1 MNNENNKVSLFEND
15 TLGSLRTTIDDYGR
29 PVFCLKDA
37 CTILD
42 IKNPSDAKKRLKSS
56 GVIRIT
62 KLDNNGKF
70 NNYLYV
76 TESNLYKLIFQSRKE
91 EAQQFVDWVTEVIL
105 PQIRKYGRYDLKS
118 ITESNETAMAFL
130 DSYNEF
136 QTRIAI
142 LERNEQETKE
152 ARTYVKRA
160 LDSNVLKDLYD
171 VPAILNIPGIGIIE
185 VLKVLRDNSVIDESN
200 MPYQEYVDKGW
211 FRVDT
216 HSYVDKTAGTVIHKR
231 VFCYKV
237 AINQIRK
244 MLDKMAGGKNER
256 YSIA

>member
-1 MNNENNKVSLFEND
+1 MGKYYLFEND

-56 GVIRIT
+56 GVVRIT
-62 KLDNNGKF
+62 KLDSNGKF
-70 NNYLYV
+70 NNYLYI

-118 ITESNETAMAFL
+118 ITENNETAMAFL
-130 DSYNEF
+130 ESYNEF

-171 VPAILNIPGIGIIE
+171 VPAILNIPGIGITE

-244 MLDKMAGGKNER
+244 MLDKMGGGKNER
-256 YSIA
+256 

>member
-56 GVIRIT
+56 GVVRIT
-62 KLDNNGKF
+62 KLDSNGKF
-70 NNYLYV
+70 NNYLYI

-171 VPAILNIPGIGIIE
+171 VPAILNIPGIGITE
-185 VLKVLRDNSVIDESN
+185 VLKDLRDNSVIDESN

-256 YSIA
+256 

>member
-56 GVIRIT
+56 GVVRIT
-62 KLDNNGKF
+62 KLDSNGKF
-70 NNYLYV
+70 NNYLYI

-136 QTRIAI
+136 QTLIAI

-171 VPAILNIPGIGIIE
+171 VPAILNIPGIGITE

-256 YSIA
+256 

>member
-56 GVIRIT
+56 GVVRIT
-62 KLDNNGKF
+62 KLDSNGKF
-70 NNYLYV
+70 NNYLYI

-118 ITESNETAMAFL
+118 ITENNETAMAFL

-160 LDSNVLKDLYD
+160 LDSNVLKDLFD
-171 VPAILNIPGIGIIE
+171 VPAILNISGIGITE
-185 VLKVLRDNSVIDESN
+185 VLKVLRDNAIIDESN

-216 HSYVDKTAGTVIHKR
+216 HSYVDKSAGTVIHKR

-237 AINQIRK
+237 AINQIRR

-256 YSIA
+256 

>member
-56 GVIRIT
+56 GVVRIT
-62 KLDNNGKF
+62 KLDSNGKF
-70 NNYLYV
+70 NNYLYI

-105 PQIRKYGRYDLKS
+105 PQLRKYGRYDLKS

-171 VPAILNIPGIGIIE
+171 VPAILNIPGIGITE

-231 VFCYKV
+231 VFC
-237 AINQIRK
+237 
-244 MLDKMAGGKNER
+244 
-256 YSIA
+256 

>member
-56 GVIRIT
+56 GVVRIT
-62 KLDNNGKF
+62 KLDSNGKF
-70 NNYLYV
+70 NNYLYI

-118 ITESNETAMAFL
+118 ITENNETAMAFL
-130 DSYNEF
+130 ESYNEF
-136 QTRIAI
+136 QTHIAI

-171 VPAILNIPGIGIIE
+171 VPAILNIPGIGITE

-256 YSIA
+256 

>member
-56 GVIRIT
+56 GVVRIT
-62 KLDNNGKF
+62 KLDSNGKF

-160 LDSNVLKDLYD
+160 LDSNVLKDLL
-171 VPAILNIPGIGIIE
+171 I
-185 VLKVLRDNSVIDESN
+185 
-200 MPYQEYVDKGW
+200 
-211 FRVDT
+211 
-216 HSYVDKTAGTVIHKR
+216 
-231 VFCYKV
+231 
-237 AINQIRK
+237 
-244 MLDKMAGGKNER
+244 
-256 YSIA
+256 

>member
-62 KLDNNGKF
+62 KLDSNGKF

-171 VPAILNIPGIGIIE
+171 VPAILNIPGIGITE

-237 AINQIRK
+237 TINQIRK

-256 YSIA
+256 

>member
-118 ITESNETAMAFL
+118 ITENNETAMAFL
-130 DSYNEF
+130 ESYNEF

-160 LDSNVLKDLYD
+160 LDSNVLKDLFD
-171 VPAILNIPGIGIIE
+171 VPAILNISGIGITE
-185 VLKVLRDNSVIDESN
+185 VLKVLRDNAVIDESN

-216 HSYVDKTAGTVIHKR
+216 HSYVDKSAGTVIHKR

-237 AINQIRK
+237 AINQIRR

-256 YSIA
+256 

>member
-62 KLDNNGKF
+62 KLDSNGKF

-118 ITESNETAMAFL
+118 ITENNETAMAFL
-130 DSYNEF
+130 ESYNEF

-171 VPAILNIPGIGIIE
+171 VPAILNIPGIGITE

-237 AINQIRK
+237 AINQIRR

-256 YSIA
+256 

>member
-1 MNNENNKVSLFEND
+1 MNNENNKVSLFETD

-62 KLDNNGKF
+62 KLDSNGKF

-171 VPAILNIPGIGIIE
+171 VPAILNIPGIGITE

-256 YSIA
+256 

>member
-56 GVIRIT
+56 GVVRIT
-62 KLDNNGKF
+62 KLDSNGKF
-70 NNYLYV
+70 NNYLYI

-130 DSYNEF
+130 ESYNEF

-171 VPAILNIPGIGIIE
+171 VPAILNIPGIGITE
-185 VLKVLRDNSVIDESN
+185 VLKVLRDNSVIDEYN

-256 YSIA
+256 